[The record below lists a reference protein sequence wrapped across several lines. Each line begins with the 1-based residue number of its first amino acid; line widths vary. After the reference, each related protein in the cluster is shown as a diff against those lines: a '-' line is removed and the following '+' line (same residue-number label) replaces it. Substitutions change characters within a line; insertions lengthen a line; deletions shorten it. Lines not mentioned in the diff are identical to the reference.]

1 LLSLATNRK
10 LTFAFKPCL
19 GQGRCFVGRPPGERA
34 AGRRHQ
40 AGKRSVMLELDL
52 KMSKAVARPSDTSTI
67 KALTDLGVHETI
79 EDRRNAPRFP
89 FTATTEVVDIKSR
102 TRMNARTSDLSRH
115 GCYIDTQSPF
125 PLHTKVRIR
134 ITNAKKSF
142 ETHATVVYSLPNM
155 GMGLSFSTPEPEQQ
169 KILTA
174 WIDDLS
180 GESEANF
187 DLSSQD
193 DQPSAA
199 AGQPAA
205 RNEHVLVLQ
214 ELLLV
219 LMQKGTL
226 SETEGKALLQKL
238 LR

>member
-1 LLSLATNRK
+1 MAKTLSSL
-10 LTFAFKPCL
+10 
-19 GQGRCFVGRPPGERA
+19 
-34 AGRRHQ
+34 
-40 AGKRSVMLELDL
+40 
-52 KMSKAVARPSDTSTI
+52 SDTQ
-67 KALTDLGVHETI
+67 ALRALNDSAIGETI
-79 EDRRNAPRFP
+79 EDRRISPRFP
-89 FTATTEVVDIKSR
+89 FTATSEIVDVKSR

-115 GCYIDTQSPF
+115 GCYVDTQSPF

-142 ETHATVVYSLPNM
+142 ETPATVVYSLPNM
-155 GMGLSFSTPEPEQQ
+155 GMGLSFGTPDPEQQ
-169 KILTA
+169 KVLTG

-180 GESEANF
+180 GETEAAF

-193 DQPSAA
+193 DQLST
-199 AGQPAA
+199 GQPAGKIEQA
-205 RNEHVLVLQ
+205 LVLQ